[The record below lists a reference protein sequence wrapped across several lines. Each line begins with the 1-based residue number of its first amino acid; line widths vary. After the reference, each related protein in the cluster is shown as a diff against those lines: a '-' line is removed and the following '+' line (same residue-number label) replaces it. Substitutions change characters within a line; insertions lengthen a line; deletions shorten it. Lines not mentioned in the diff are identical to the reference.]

1 MDGVAKQ
8 GANRVPDNVAASY
21 VHDRVATTKVPTQC
35 NCANGRAANGIAEMT
50 PRAHT
55 TALPTKAP
63 TVGTIRLHGCVA
75 DQVSDRIGG
84 TATTKAPSACT
95 TPCTTSTPIKA
106 STALPTIDAKF
117 AHDLAAAQISDRVHN
132 HVHG

>member
-21 VHDRVATTKVPTQC
+21 VHDRVATTKVPTQG
-35 NCANGRAANGIAEMT
+35 NCANGRVANGIAEMT

-117 AHDLAAAQISDRVHN
+117 VHDLAAVQISDRVHN
-132 HVHG
+132 VHD

>member
-1 MDGVAKQ
+1 M
-8 GANRVPDNVAASY
+8 PDNVAASY

-63 TVGTIRLHGCVA
+63 TVGTTAYAAASTIKSATALAAR
-75 DQVSDRIGG
+75 G

-117 AHDLAAAQISDRVHN
+117 VHDLAAVQISDRVHN
-132 HVHG
+132 VHD